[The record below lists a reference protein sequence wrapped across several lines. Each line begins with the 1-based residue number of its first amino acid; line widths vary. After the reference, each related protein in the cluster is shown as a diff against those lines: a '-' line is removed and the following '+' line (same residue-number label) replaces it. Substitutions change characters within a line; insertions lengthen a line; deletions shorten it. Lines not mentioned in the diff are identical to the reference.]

1 MVDVPVMSEKLIVVV
16 LVRGEERKWSGVASW
31 MELACFDCKNGK
43 STKLSV
49 CVVIPVYK

>member
-16 LVRGEERKWSGVASW
+16 LVRGEEKRRAGVASW

-43 STKLSV
+43 VQSLAYA
-49 CVVIPVYK
+49 C